1 MRATDDKL
9 AAALR
14 ERGMRVT
21 PQRVLIHR
29 ALLDLDRH
37 LTAEQVLEA
46 VSERLPNAS
55 LPTVY
60 AALELFEQ
68 LGIVKRL
75 AAGSGAALWD
85 PRVEEHHHFVCSS
98 CGEVA
103 DVDAPLDVA
112 PALDAAR
119 RGGNHTEGV
128 ELVLTGVCGSCS
140 RAAVSHQR
148 SKRSMKTRVRSA

>member
-1 MRATDDKL
+1 MRVSDDNLAT
-9 AAALR
+9 ALR

-37 LTAEQVLEA
+37 VTAEQVLEA
-46 VSERLPNAS
+46 VSESLPNAS

-60 AALELFEQ
+60 AALELFEE
-68 LGIVKRL
+68 LGIVRRL

-85 PRVEEHHHFVCSS
+85 PRTEGHHHFVCSS
-98 CGEVA
+98 CGRVA
-103 DVDAPLDVA
+103 DVDAPLDVV
-112 PALDAAR
+112 PALRAAR
-119 RGGNHTEGV
+119 RRGFQPEGV

-140 RAAVSHQR
+140 RTAVSHQR
-148 SKRSMKTRVRSA
+148 SRRSMKTPVRSA

>member
-1 MRATDDKL
+1 MKATDDKL

-37 LTAEQVLEA
+37 VTAEQVLEA

-60 AALELFEQ
+60 AALELFEEF
-68 LGIVKRL
+68 GIVRRL

-85 PRVEEHHHFVCSS
+85 PRTEEHHHFVCTN
-98 CGEVA
+98 CGVVA

-112 PALDAAR
+112 PALRAAR
-119 RGGNHTEGV
+119 RRGYQPDGA

-140 RAAVSHQR
+140 RAAMSHQHSR
-148 SKRSMKTRVRSA
+148 RSMNTAVRSA